1 MDLKDLIKKQKE
13 FDKKHNW
20 TLEENNLENILE
32 LVNKDL
38 VGLYGEIGEFSNLI
52 KKINLEMDGG
62 NIDTANKLYL
72 EYENKLSEE
81 LIDAFIYIIRIAT
94 HLDIDIT
101 STYLQK
107 LNYNKE
113 RFKKYEPK
121 EKK

>member
-20 TLEENNLENILE
+20 TLEKNNLENILE

-101 STYLQK
+101 STYLKK

>member
-20 TLEENNLENILE
+20 TLEENNLDNILE

-62 NIDTANKLYL
+62 NIDAANKLYV

-101 STYLQK
+101 STYLKK